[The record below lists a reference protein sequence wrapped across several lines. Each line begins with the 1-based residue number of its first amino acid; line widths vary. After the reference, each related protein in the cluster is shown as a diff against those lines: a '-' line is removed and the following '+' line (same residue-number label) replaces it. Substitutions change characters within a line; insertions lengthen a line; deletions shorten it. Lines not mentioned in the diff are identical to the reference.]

1 MLKCFD
7 KITTLY
13 FWILNGIFHT
23 LDKKKCIYIL
33 SKIFVPSFLFEM
45 TLCQNF
51 AYSLAIK
58 WRSPRPFNDHE
69 RFLETTWEYSDD
81 YVRKDVT
88 KTFEC
93 FKDVKLLHLNLPIFK
108 KILWGEGI
116 DKMSMEKFYDFI
128 LVSIFT
134 VLHSNVRIY
143 IILMLK
149 MTEKRDLRQCIP
161 VIPLNGCLNLPPC

>member
-1 MLKCFD
+1 MVHFIL
-7 KITTLY
+7 
-13 FWILNGIFHT
+13 WI
-23 LDKKKCIYIL
+23 KKKCIYIL
-33 SKIFVPSFLFEM
+33 SKNFVPSFLFEM

-51 AYSLAIK
+51 AHSLAIK
-58 WRSPRPFNDHE
+58 WRSPRPFNYHE
-69 RFLETTWEYSDD
+69 RFLETIWEYPDD

-128 LVSIFT
+128 LVSIST
-134 VLHSNVRIY
+134 VLHSKVRIY
-143 IILMLK
+143 IYNSNVK
-149 MTEKRDLRQCIP
+149 YDRKRDLRQCIS

>member
-13 FWILNGIFHT
+13 FWILNGTFHT

-45 TLCQNF
+45 TICQNF
-51 AYSLAIK
+51 AHSLAIK
-58 WRSPRPFNDHE
+58 WRSPRPFNYHE
-69 RFLETTWEYSDD
+69 RFLETIWEYPDD

-93 FKDVKLLHLNLPIFK
+93 FKDVKLLHLNLPIFL

-128 LVSIFT
+128 LVSIST
-134 VLHSNVRIY
+134 VLHSKVRIY
-143 IILMLK
+143 IIQMLN
-149 MTEKRDLRQCIP
+149 MTEKETWDNVYR
-161 VIPLNGCLNLPPC
+161 